1 MIGSILRKKYKR
13 QLKVFLLSYFIA
25 KFGKIFIWMI
35 ATSSTSNIWSKRKRR
50 KVKEGER
57 EKNKRLM

>member
-1 MIGSILRKKYKR
+1 MD
-13 QLKVFLLSYFIA
+13 
-25 KFGKIFIWMI
+25 I
-35 ATSSTSNIWSKRKRR
+35 ATSSTSNIWRKRKRR